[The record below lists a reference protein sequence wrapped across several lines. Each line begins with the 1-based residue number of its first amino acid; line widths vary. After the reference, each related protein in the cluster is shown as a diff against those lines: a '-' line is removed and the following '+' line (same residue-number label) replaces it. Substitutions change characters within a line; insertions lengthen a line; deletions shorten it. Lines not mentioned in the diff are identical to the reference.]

1 MAQSRNLLLII
12 DAHAHDTMRT
22 MRIVIM
28 IHTDDYN
35 DDDWG
40 EDDGSYSASRNWARQ
55 MILALCT
62 LCTLKNT
69 ASTLMFNIL
78 QCKNCCILFN
88 RLIN

>member
-1 MAQSRNLLLII
+1 MPQSRNLLLII

-40 EDDGSYSASRNWARQ
+40 EGDGSYSASRNWVRQ
-55 MILALCT
+55 MILATHFAL
-62 LCTLKNT
+62 
-69 ASTLMFNIL
+69 
-78 QCKNCCILFN
+78 
-88 RLIN
+88 

>member
-1 MAQSRNLLLII
+1 
-12 DAHAHDTMRT
+12 MRT

-55 MILALCT
+55 MILATHFAL
-62 LCTLKNT
+62 
-69 ASTLMFNIL
+69 
-78 QCKNCCILFN
+78 
-88 RLIN
+88 

>member
-1 MAQSRNLLLII
+1 MPQSRNLLLII

-35 DDDWG
+35 DDDDWG

-55 MILALCT
+55 MILATHFAL
-62 LCTLKNT
+62 
-69 ASTLMFNIL
+69 
-78 QCKNCCILFN
+78 
-88 RLIN
+88 